1 MKVVIP
7 KKRRLVASIAL
18 ALGCMYIPAA
28 QAQETRGSIQG
39 RITDSTGALIPGAA
53 VSATNAGTN
62 VTVKVTS
69 NQEGAYSLLFLMPGV
84 YHVSASATGFKTS
97 RQENVRL
104 PIHERLQVDFTLQ
117 LGDVTEQVQVTAEAP
132 LLQTANSN
140 LGVVIDSRRVSEL
153 PTPHGSPLSL
163 MYLSAGTMMAR
174 PDYSAQ
180 NTPVAVTSDTDYLS
194 VNGAPMGS
202 TDFTIDG
209 TPNTQTANTSNG
221 SGASNSPPADVVEEF
236 KLETAF
242 DASVGHTSGTVMNV
256 SLKTGSNKPHGTAYI
271 FDREPDWNANTF
283 FANRAG
289 QARGNFTYK
298 RWGASL
304 TGPVTLPKL
313 YKGKDRTFF
322 TYGYEGTD
330 TVNVGTA
337 TASVPDATQK
347 TGDFSKLMAISS
359 QYQIYDPA
367 TIKATSDGRYSIQPF
382 SGNLIPSSRISPIS
396 KSLLALYPAANTTGQ
411 ADGTNNFYTDAPSP
425 EKYYN
430 HVARLDHVISDR
442 QRIFGRFA
450 YVHRVTGPYRAYWD
464 GPATGN
470 LYTGDAPQVSL
481 DDVFTLSPTMV
492 VNVRYGYIR
501 YGAAHTPRKVGEDM
515 SKYGFSGQTAAQLG
529 GVINMLPNMAISG
542 LTSIATEGADYVNS
556 DVHSLFVSL
565 NQQHGSH
572 NLRMGVDAR
581 AYRETYG
588 AYGSS
593 AGNFTFATG
602 YTQGPYNNSSS
613 APSGVGQGLA
623 AFLLGQPTSGTIDR
637 NANQAT
643 QSTYWALY
651 FHDNLRVS
659 RKLTLDFGLRW
670 EYFGPTTDRY
680 NRATR
685 GFDTTVVQAI
695 EAAAKAAYSAKPDAA
710 LAADQFRVRGG
721 LLFAG
726 VDGRPRSLW
735 DRSMGV
741 FAPRFGFA
749 YQALP
754 RVVVRGGFGIYPIDT
769 GVPAE
774 RRAYQNGFSQ
784 NTPMVPSLDGGQ
796 TFLANLANPFPN
808 GVNSPSGSRL
818 GIATFL
824 GQGITAYDTTANSP
838 YDMHWSLN
846 TQTMLPGAM
855 LLEVGYHGSRSV
867 GLYVTKNINALPN
880 EYLSTS
886 PVRDPA
892 TITYL
897 TQAISNPLAGLLP
910 GTSLNGAT
918 LGRSLLLQPYPEFG
932 AINIRQPQGY
942 NWYHALQVR
951 AERRFSHGFTTQ
963 IGYGFSKLRDATTF
977 LNAGDPTP
985 YRTLSL
991 YDHPHQLSFSG
1002 IFELPFGH
1010 GRRIWSGAHRLADLF
1025 IGGWQLG
1032 SVWTLTSGGLA
1043 DFGNILFNGNP
1054 DSILL
1059 ADGQRTIDR
1068 WFNVEGFERSSAK
1081 QLANNLRTFPLRFS
1095 SLRGA
1100 AGNVWNFS
1108 MIKKF
1113 RIREGCDIQFRA
1125 ETFNAFNHPWFALPN
1140 TTPTSSAF
1148 GTVTSTLGTPRNIQ
1162 LGLKLAF

>member
-1 MKVVIP
+1 MMVVIP
-7 KKRRLVASIAL
+7 TQRRLVASIAL
-18 ALGCMYIPAA
+18 ALGCMYVPAA

-39 RITDSTGALIPGAA
+39 RIADSTGALVPGAA
-53 VSATNAGTN
+53 VSATNVSTN
-62 VTVKVTS
+62 VTIKATS
-69 NQEGAYSLLFLMPGV
+69 NQEGAYSLLFLMPGL
-84 YHVSASATGFKTS
+84 YHVSASANGFKTS

-163 MYLSAGTMMAR
+163 MYLSAGTMLAR
-174 PDYSAQ
+174 PDYSPQ

-194 VNGAPMGS
+194 VNGAPVGT

-256 SLKTGSNKPHGTAYI
+256 SLKTGSNRFHGSGYL

-289 QARGNFTYK
+289 QPRGNFTYK

-304 TGPVTLPKL
+304 TGPVTLPKI
-313 YKGKDRTFF
+313 YKGRDRTFF

-347 TGDFSKLMAISS
+347 TGDFSKLLAISS

-367 TIKATSDGRYSIQPF
+367 TIKATADGRYSIQPF
-382 SGNLIPSSRISPIS
+382 AGNVIPSSRISPIS
-396 KSLLALYPAANTTGQ
+396 KSLLGLYPAANTTGQ

-430 HVARLDHVISDR
+430 HVARLDHVVSDR
-442 QRIFGRFA
+442 QRLFGRFS
-450 YVHRVTGPYRAYWD
+450 YVHRLTGPYRAYWD

-481 DDVFTLSPTMV
+481 DDVYTLSPTMV

-501 YGAAHTPRKVGEDM
+501 YGAAHTPRRVGEEM
-515 SKYGFSGQTAAQLG
+515 SKYGFPAQTVAQLG
-529 GVINMLPNMAISG
+529 GVINMIPLIATSG
-542 LTSIATEGADYVNS
+542 LTSIGTEAADYVNS
-556 DVHSLFVSL
+556 DVHSLFASAT
-565 NQQHGSH
+565 QQHGSH
-572 NLRMGVDAR
+572 NFRFGADLR

-588 AYGSS
+588 TYGYS
-593 AGNFTFATG
+593 AGYFTFGTG
-602 YTQGPYNNSSS
+602 YTQGPYNTSSS
-613 APSGVGQGLA
+613 SPSGVGQGLA
-623 AFLLGQPTSGTIDR
+623 AFLLGQPTVGGIER

-643 QSTYWALY
+643 QSTYWAFY
-651 FHDNLRVS
+651 FHDNWRVS

-685 GFDTTVVQAI
+685 GFDSTAVQAI
-695 EAAAKAAYSAKPDAA
+695 EAAAKAAYTAKPDAA

-726 VDGRPRSLW
+726 VDGRPRTLW
-735 DRSMGV
+735 DRSIGV

-774 RRAYQNGFSQ
+774 RRPFQSGFSQ
-784 NTPMVPSLDGGQ
+784 STSMVPSLDGGQ

-808 GVNSPSGSRL
+808 SVTPPSGSSL

-824 GQGITAYDTTANSP
+824 GQSFTAYDTTANSP

-867 GLYVTKNINALPN
+867 GLYVSKNINALPN
-880 EYLSTS
+880 QYLSTS
-886 PVRDPA
+886 PVRDQTA
-892 TITYL
+892 INYL
-897 TQAISNPLAGLLP
+897 SQTISNPLAGLLP
-910 GTSLNGAT
+910 GSTLNAST
-918 LGRSLLLQPYPEFG
+918 FGRSALLQPYPEFG
-932 AINIRQPQGY
+932 SIVLRQPQGY
-942 NWYHALQVR
+942 NWYHALHVR

-963 IGYGFSKLRDATTF
+963 VGYGFSKLMEATTF

-985 YRTLSL
+985 HRSIAA
-991 YDHPHQLSFSG
+991 YDHPHQLSFSA

-1010 GRRIWSGAHRLADLF
+1010 GRHIWSGANRLADAF

-1032 SVWTLTSGGLA
+1032 SVWTVTSGGMPE
-1043 DFGNILFNGNP
+1043 FGNVLFFGGNQGI
-1054 DSILL
+1054 S
-1059 ADGQRTIDR
+1059 AEGQRTIER
-1068 WFNVEGFERSSAK
+1068 WFNVDAGFERSSAK
-1081 QLANNLRTFPLRFS
+1081 QLASNLRTFPLRFS

-1100 AGNVWNFS
+1100 AGNIWNFS

-1113 RIREGCDIQFRA
+1113 RIREGSDIQFRA
-1125 ETFNAFNHPWFALPN
+1125 EAFNAFNHAWFSIPN

-1148 GTVTSTLGTPRNIQ
+1148 GTVTSLLGTPRNIQ